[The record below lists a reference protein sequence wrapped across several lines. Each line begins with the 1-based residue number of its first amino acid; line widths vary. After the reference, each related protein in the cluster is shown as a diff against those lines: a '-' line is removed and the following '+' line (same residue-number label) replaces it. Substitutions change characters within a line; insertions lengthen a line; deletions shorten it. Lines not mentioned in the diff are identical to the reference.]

1 MALKN
6 GEPLAKLKAV
16 EITVRASR
24 ILGAKKVNPAL
35 SLEAKSSGAELI
47 FRQLHSS
54 EDTMKTSLVFLLSLT
69 IAIVLPNPVW
79 AHGGGGGGGGG
90 AGGGGGNGGGG
101 SAGGGNGGSS
111 SAGGGNSSTSAGG
124 GGKGGGVAHG
134 GGKG

>member
-6 GEPLAKLKAV
+6 GELLAKLKAV

-54 EDTMKTSLVFLLSLT
+54 EDTMKTGLVFLLSLT

-79 AHGGGGGGGGG
+79 AHGGGGGGGG
-90 AGGGGGNGGGG
+90 AGDGNGRGG
-101 SAGGGNGGSS
+101 SRHR
-111 SAGGGNSSTSAGG
+111 SAGG
-124 GGKGGGVAHG
+124 GGRNGSG
-134 GGKG
+134 